1 MIAYGD
7 GAVWRKEGN
16 IQAFRLQCTAEV
28 PLVGGGGVER
38 PQYVLEGALDEVAA
52 CNRALSQ
59 VEVKEGIGQ
68 ILAAVA
74 IEDKLPITWG
84 KINDFKC

>member
-1 MIAYGD
+1 MAMVPFGE
-7 GAVWRKEGN
+7 RK
-16 IQAFRLQCTAEV
+16 ATFRLQCTAEV

-38 PQYVLEGALDEVAA
+38 PQYVFEGALDEVAA

-59 VEVKEGIGQ
+59 VEVMEGIGQ

-74 IEDKLPITWG
+74 IEDKLSITWG

>member
-1 MIAYGD
+1 
-7 GAVWRKEGN
+7 
-16 IQAFRLQCTAEV
+16 
-28 PLVGGGGVER
+28 
-38 PQYVLEGALDEVAA
+38 VLEGALDEVAA

-74 IEDKLPITWG
+74 IEDKLPIT
-84 KINDFKC
+84 